1 MYTIKISSGSTTNFY
16 EYINPIRF
24 SNFKIQRDKST
35 KKKIKSQPEKRKE
48 EKIKEDEIIIKT
60 EKKKEILESPKPYD
74 LFKKLSYANN
84 NINK

>member
-35 KKKIKSQPEKRKE
+35 KKKIKSQPEIKKKE
-48 EKIKEDEIIIKT
+48 IKEDEIIIKT